1 MSWRGWCATLVVAA
15 GGLAPAATGAADVAA
30 VEPGPTGVLTKCR
43 GWLVATSC
51 RTYRHVALPPRIAVG
66 DTIAL
71 AFGTHP
77 KEYGFPVARIELR
90 RGRCTILS
98 EAGGDPDGIDKIEV
112 APCRAAPVR

>member
-1 MSWRGWCATLVVAA
+1 MLSGRWHRALVVAIA
-15 GGLAPAATGAADVAA
+15 VSAPAAGLASNVQV
-30 VEPGPTGVLTKCR
+30 VEPGTTGILTKCR
-43 GWLVATSC
+43 GWLVMTSC

-66 DTIAL
+66 DTL
-71 AFGTHP
+71 TLSFGSHP

-98 EAGGDPDGIDKIEV
+98 EAGGDPDEIDKIEV